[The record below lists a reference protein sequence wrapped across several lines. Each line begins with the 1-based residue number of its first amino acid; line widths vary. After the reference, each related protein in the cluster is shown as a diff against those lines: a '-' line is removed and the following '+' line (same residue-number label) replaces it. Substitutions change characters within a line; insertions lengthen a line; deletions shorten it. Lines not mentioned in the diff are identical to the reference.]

1 MVIGVQIKKARL
13 NAGFTQE
20 QAAEVLGVSRQT
32 ISNWENEKTL
42 PDIISVVKMSDLYNI
57 SLDLLLKGGEPMSD
71 YLNYLQYCTDVVK
84 SNKNLSKLIL
94 ILVSFVIWSF
104 SLIVFWFIMDSGD
117 ALGYSVIFFV
127 GLIPI
132 NMFVFSL
139 ITGIND
145 FWGKWKWLSV
155 PVWGILYM
163 LLEYAT
169 FSAKNMIT
177 FEKVNMPYFDL
188 LIAGAA
194 ISFFGL
200 ILGKGIWLLKRK
212 LRLKRDTAVSE
223 RKI

>member
-20 QAAEVLGVSRQT
+20 QAAEALGVSRQT

-71 YLNYLQYCTDVVK
+71 YLNYLQDCTDVVK
-84 SNKNLSKLIL
+84 SKNNLSKLIL
-94 ILVSFVIWSF
+94 ILVSFVIWAF
-104 SLIVFWFIMDSGD
+104 SLMVFWFIMDSGD
-117 ALGYSVIFFV
+117 ALGYSVVFIM

-132 NMFVFSL
+132 NIFVFSL

-145 FWGKWKWLSV
+145 FWGKCKWLSV

-169 FSAKNMIT
+169 FSAKNMIA
-177 FEKVNMPYFDL
+177 FEKVNMPYPELFA
-188 LIAGAA
+188 AGAA
-194 ISFFGL
+194 VSLFGL
-200 ILGKGIWLLKRK
+200 ILGKGIRVLKRK
-212 LRLKRDTAVSE
+212 LLLKRDIGGSE
-223 RKI
+223 QES

>member
-71 YLNYLQYCTDVVK
+71 YLNYLQDCTDVVK

-139 ITGIND
+139 NPHV
-145 FWGKWKWLSV
+145 F
-155 PVWGILYM
+155 
-163 LLEYAT
+163 LLT
-169 FSAKNMIT
+169 FISSFNT
-177 FEKVNMPYFDL
+177 FESIFS
-188 LIAGAA
+188 IC
-194 ISFFGL
+194 S
-200 ILGKGIWLLKRK
+200 ILHPFL
-212 LRLKRDTAVSE
+212 
-223 RKI
+223 